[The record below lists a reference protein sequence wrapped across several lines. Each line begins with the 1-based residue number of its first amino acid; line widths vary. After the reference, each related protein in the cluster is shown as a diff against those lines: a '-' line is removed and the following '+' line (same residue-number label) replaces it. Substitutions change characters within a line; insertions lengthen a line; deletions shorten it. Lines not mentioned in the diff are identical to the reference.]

1 MTLTE
6 QYQKILIFIER
17 GEKIANEEFHSGT
30 TGFAMSYIS
39 GPMFETWM
47 NEINIFNDR
56 YLKNHPLYKDIHSTI
71 FHHKT
76 QISSHKYMMGHL
88 LALKND
94 VEFFQESSDDIQ
106 SANFSNTQI
115 LLGED
120 KKEMK
125 STIFISHRTTDVA
138 FADIIRD
145 FLIGI
150 GVNGEMI
157 FCSSLPGNDVKEKI
171 SVEVKENLRNSC
183 LNIVILSKAYYES
196 AYCLNEAG
204 ILWYNDTKV
213 LPIALDD
220 IQPSDMIGFLNDDY
234 KIRRLNSDED
244 IAYIADLLKEVE
256 ALQNV
261 KNATVVTQTQKLKSR
276 YIDTPQISSITKNA
290 PKLELFG
297 IKEND
302 KLDKNA
308 QYQSLKLQCSK
319 KSNDILNKVKK
330 LYKRIAEIQIDDIA
344 PVVRGFISDT
354 PVEIHEGEKAL
365 ITTMAEKLE
374 IILPDDFFFVGSLSK
389 PFNSVALPF
398 CKPNYNG
405 SKEEIEKYDM
415 IEELYRTIIE
425 LTDWIPVEE
434 GFRGIDCV
442 RLCIGNNGTEP
453 DEDIDV
459 SLRIPQNAYM
469 DINDLPKFSIETMEY
484 IVKKCDLSALLE
496 IVGTADYTNYDSTI
510 KSNNISTRLAFSS
523 NPWDD
528 TDYEEEFFENV
539 KNAIYYDVFK
549 EGNDYII
556 KINFE
561 YLKHN
566 TIAAFP
572 TPIMLKKKI
581 DLIPYEIKS
590 KGSAKI
596 IKGTIKVN
604 D

>member
-1 MTLTE
+1 MTL
-6 QYQKILIFIER
+6 
-17 GEKIANEEFHSGT
+17 
-30 TGFAMSYIS
+30 
-39 GPMFETWM
+39 
-47 NEINIFNDR
+47 
-56 YLKNHPLYKDIHSTI
+56 
-71 FHHKT
+71 HK
-76 QISSHKYMMGHL
+76 
-88 LALKND
+88 
-94 VEFFQESSDDIQ
+94 
-106 SANFSNTQI
+106 
-115 LLGED
+115 
-120 KKEMK
+120 
-125 STIFISHRTTDVA
+125 
-138 FADIIRD
+138 
-145 FLIGI
+145 
-150 GVNGEMI
+150 
-157 FCSSLPGNDVKEKI
+157 
-171 SVEVKENLRNSC
+171 
-183 LNIVILSKAYYES
+183 
-196 AYCLNEAG
+196 
-204 ILWYNDTKV
+204 
-213 LPIALDD
+213 
-220 IQPSDMIGFLNDDY
+220 
-234 KIRRLNSDED
+234 
-244 IAYIADLLKEVE
+244 
-256 ALQNV
+256 
-261 KNATVVTQTQKLKSR
+261 
-276 YIDTPQISSITKNA
+276 SITKNA